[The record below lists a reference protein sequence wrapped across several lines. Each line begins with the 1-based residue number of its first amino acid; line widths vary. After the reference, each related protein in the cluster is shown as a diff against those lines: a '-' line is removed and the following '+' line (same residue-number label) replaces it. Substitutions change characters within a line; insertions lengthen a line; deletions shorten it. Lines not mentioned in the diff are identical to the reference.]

1 MDTDAF
7 SLWDDKGKRLYL
19 TADERLAFRAAAKA
33 QGDRGTRTFCH
44 LLALTGCRISEA
56 LETTPQRLDWQD
68 QTIIFRTLKKRGK
81 KAATTYRAVPLP
93 ADFLDELDL
102 VHHLKGKDRI
112 PQKQLLWDWHRST
125 AWRKVKAVMNA
136 AQIEG
141 TQATAKGLRHGFGV
155 AHALNKT
162 PLPLLQRW
170 MGHSKQETTA
180 IYMQAVGQEE
190 RELAGAVW

>member
-1 MDTDAF
+1 MDSEAF
-7 SLWDDKGKRLYL
+7 SLFDDRGQRLYL
-19 TADERLAFRAAAKA
+19 TADERTAFRAVAKA
-33 QGDRGTRTFCH
+33 QGERELRTFCH
-44 LLALTGCRISEA
+44 LLTYTGCRISEA
-56 LETTPQRLDWQD
+56 LETTPQRLDWNE
-68 QTIIFRTLKKRGK
+68 QTVIFRTLKKRGK

-102 VHHLKGKDRI
+102 IHHLWGKDRI
-112 PQKQLLWDWHRST
+112 PAKQLLWNWHRST
-125 AWRKVKAVMNA
+125 AWRKVKGVMRA

-141 TQATAKGLRHGFGV
+141 THASPKGLRHGFGV